1 MSNNEVRTFDGF
13 GNNLDNPEWGAANQ
27 RLLRRGSEFDNR
39 AGGVYQ
45 RPSSSEP
52 SAYAYNDGVEDLARG
67 LSTNPRVIS
76 NLLCKEISVERDP
89 DLTDMMWA
97 WGQYLDH
104 EIDVTRGQE
113 SAAEAESADI
123 LVPGNDPEPTAQG
136 GSIPFGRSS
145 FDPHSGTGT
154 DNPREQ
160 RNDISAYIDASNV
173 YGSDAN
179 RALALRALDGMGKM
193 KTSSTNLLP
202 LNTTGLP
209 NDLPPD
215 RSNPETFFVSGDTRV
230 NETAV
235 LTAMHTL
242 FMREHNRVCDEIAAA
257 SPVGLPPTSDPVA
270 RDECLYQC
278 ARRYVSALEQVV
290 TYEEFL
296 PALLGPPRTRRPF
309 PFPFPFPF
317 PGSFRVSIGVQPYTG
332 YKSRVNA
339 GIDNVFSTACYRLG
353 HSMLSETVKTPNL
366 GTDDSSLRD
375 LFFSPSMVQHMQTNG
390 IEAFLEGLPQQKMRK
405 INTRIVESV
414 RSFLFGPPT
423 AQGLLDLGALNIQRG
438 RDHGLPD
445 YNSCRKLFGL
455 RRYTS
460 FEAMTGNDLN
470 LAAALSQAYDGNINL
485 IDPWIGGLAEKPSGQ
500 ARVGQ
505 FIGLVLRDQFE
516 RLRDGDRFW
525 YENDD
530 AFDEPCMQV
539 LGTVN
544 DLRATRLSDVVR
556 RNTSLTGS
564 RVPDDMFRGI

>member
-1 MSNNEVRTFDGF
+1 MSNEEVRTYDGF
-13 GNNLDNPEWGAANQ
+13 GNNIDNPEWGAANQ

-45 RPSSSEP
+45 RPTSSEP
-52 SAYAYNDGVEDLARG
+52 SGFAYNDGVEDLARG

-76 NLLCKEISVERDP
+76 NLLCKEASIERDP

-113 SAAEAESADI
+113 SPADGEAADI

-136 GSIPFGRSS
+136 GAISFGRSA
-145 FDPHSGTGT
+145 FDSHSGTGP

-179 RALALRALDGMGKM
+179 RSLALRALDGTGKM
-193 KTSSTNLLP
+193 KTSSANLLP
-202 LNTTGLP
+202 LNTMGLP

-215 RSNPETFFVSGDTRV
+215 RPNPDTYFVSGDTRV

-242 FMREHNRVCDEIAAA
+242 FIREHNRVCGEIATANPA
-257 SPVGLPPTSDPVA
+257 GLPPTSDPVA

-278 ARRYVSALEQVV
+278 ARRYVAALEQVI

-296 PALLGPPRTRRPF
+296 PALLGPPRRLRPF
-309 PFPFPFPF
+309 PFPFGWLKRFL
-317 PGSFRVSIGVQPYTG
+317 SDIGIQPYTG
-332 YKSRVNA
+332 YKSKVNA

-366 GTDDSSLRD
+366 GTGDTTLREM
-375 LFFSPSMVQHMQTNG
+375 FFSSSMVQYMQTNG
-390 IEAFLEGLPQQKMRK
+390 IEAFLEGLSQQKMRK

-423 AQGLLDLGALNIQRG
+423 AQGLLDLAALNIQRG

-445 YNSCRKLFGL
+445 YNTCRKLYGL
-455 RRYTS
+455 QPYAS
-460 FEAMTGNDLN
+460 FEDMTGNDLN
-470 LAAALSQAYDGNINL
+470 LAAAMSQAYGGNVNL
-485 IDPWIGGLAEKPSGQ
+485 VDPWIGGLTEKPKGQ
-500 ARVGQ
+500 ARVGL
-505 FIGLVLRDQFE
+505 FIGMVLRDQFE

-530 AFDEPCMQV
+530 AFNEPCMQV
-539 LGTVN
+539 MGTVDN
-544 DLRATRLSDVVR
+544 LRQTRLSDVIR
-556 RNTSLTGS
+556 RNTTLTGS
-564 RVPDDMFRGI
+564 RVPDDMFRGV